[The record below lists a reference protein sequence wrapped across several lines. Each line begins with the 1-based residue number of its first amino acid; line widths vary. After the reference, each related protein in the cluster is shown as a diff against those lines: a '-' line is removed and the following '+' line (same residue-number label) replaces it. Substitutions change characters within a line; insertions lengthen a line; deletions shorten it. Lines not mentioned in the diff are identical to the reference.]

1 MPDVSVKVIYFV
13 RLILFNMTD
22 DVQERLAAFIWSRE
36 LLPFDCVKVRFSS
49 IILLSVYLFIY
60 KLKQSLGAI

>member
-36 LLPFDCVKVRFSS
+36 LLPFDCVKVRFFYQYYHYQY
-49 IILLSVYLFIY
+49 IFIY